1 MPCVSS
7 SVRFAP
13 ITSDWLNGAG
23 RRDKE
28 ALLVDGGASAY
39 YEEQLMLAAMLLS
52 SSVLDIE
59 TERVRQL
66 ERGVDISATTAHL
79 DTDHSEV
86 KSERSLLY
94 KNTQGSA
101 SKVST
106 RGSVSPSP
114 VDGAFMIDLEAPA
127 VEVRKSGIKEP
138 KPASRQSS
146 KEFGYL
152 PPYIDPLDYIRT
164 QIQEQVCNPCYF
176 LPIEYSSAHYSNYLD
191 C

>member
-1 MPCVSS
+1 M
-7 SVRFAP
+7 
-13 ITSDWLNGAG
+13 
-23 RRDKE
+23 
-28 ALLVDGGASAY
+28 DGGASAY

-66 ERGVDISATTAHL
+66 ERGVDICVTAAHL
-79 DTDHSEV
+79 DNDHSEV

-94 KNTQGSA
+94 KNTQAST

-114 VDGAFMIDLEAPA
+114 VDGAFMIDLEAAA
-127 VEVRKSGIKEP
+127 VELRTSGIKEP

-164 QIQEQVCNPCYF
+164 QIQEQVCHSIFAPFVKYWCIAESLYHCD
-176 LPIEYSSAHYSNYLD
+176 PD
-191 C
+191 VKRTC